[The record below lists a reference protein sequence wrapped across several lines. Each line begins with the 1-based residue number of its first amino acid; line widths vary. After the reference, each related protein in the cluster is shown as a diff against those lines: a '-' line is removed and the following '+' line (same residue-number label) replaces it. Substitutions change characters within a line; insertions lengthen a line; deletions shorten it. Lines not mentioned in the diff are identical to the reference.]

1 MGLQSPESGV
11 PGEGSFPACQHSSA
25 PAGTGPGLLREGP
38 RLISIPRAYSLRCAG
53 RACRGQP
60 GLPANKAPFIRPA
73 SPRPRAA
80 ADGQPP
86 HASLQTRARDPE
98 RTGRDSEAGC
108 GPGHP
113 GSFFGGL
120 HQEGPSQPAFIPGPG
135 DCGHR
140 VCTAGKSCLLAARCE
155 RRRPPPPLSLGMVRP
170 EVPQVVRGPCF
181 FLAASE
187 IPTKGSLPDFC
198 VSSVQCLES
207 SYRLFVTKYITAS
220 LLYNFFQDLKQSC
233 RLKFG
238 TVASQQRLVFPP
250 PSHSWGKEK
259 QRRKRTCSPPSSA
272 SKHISSALH
281 VRPTTG

>member
-60 GLPANKAPFIRPA
+60 RLPANKAPFIRPA

-86 HASLQTRARDPE
+86 HASLQTRARGPA
-98 RTGRDSEAGC
+98 RTGRDSEDGC

-113 GSFFGGL
+113 GSFYGGL
-120 HQEGPSQPAFIPGPG
+120 HQEEPPQPAFIPGPG

-140 VCTAGKSCLLAARCE
+140 VCSAGKSCLLAARCE

-170 EVPQVVRGPCF
+170 EVPQVMRGLCF
-181 FLAASE
+181 
-187 IPTKGSLPDFC
+187 
-198 VSSVQCLES
+198 SS
-207 SYRLFVTKYITAS
+207 
-220 LLYNFFQDLKQSC
+220 
-233 RLKFG
+233 
-238 TVASQQRLVFPP
+238 PP
-250 PSHSWGKEK
+250 PKS
-259 QRRKRTCSPPSSA
+259 RRKGHFLTFVSLQ
-272 SKHISSALH
+272 SSALE
-281 VRPTTG
+281 VLTLFL